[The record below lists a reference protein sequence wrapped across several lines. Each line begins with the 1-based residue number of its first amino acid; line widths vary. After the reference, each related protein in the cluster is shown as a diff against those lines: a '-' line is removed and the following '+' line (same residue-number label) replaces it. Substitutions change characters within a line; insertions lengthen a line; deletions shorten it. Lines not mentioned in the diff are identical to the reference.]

1 MAVLGSDAW
10 GRSSAAGGVPARPDP
25 THPVWCALFAA
36 RRVGSRWASAAVAR
50 AAVATHLP
58 PHRTRIGRTLPLAKK
73 DLTNLLSLCL
83 ALSAGVLPSYGAGTR
98 RATVAERVGH
108 QRRSGRRGGGAQ
120 DDGAANGRPR
130 RRRATDDGAG
140 GVPCPSP
147 RRPPGT
153 LRAAPAPPPPM
164 SCSQRRGGGAS
175 SRPVRG
181 TRGGRGTAERRGRR
195 RVGERRHRQLRHRA
209 ALSRASRRRA
219 SRLQSEQT
227 SVHVRSGSEPRVG
240 RRTSSL
246 ALAVAGVISGRTSAS
261 GHLYASTRT
270 RSDVGA
276 TAGVGAAVGAATS
289 GLSARASASICCSSS
304 SSSWSY

>member
-25 THPVWCALFAA
+25 THPVWAPYS
-36 RRVGSRWASAAVAR
+36 RRGRVGSRWARAAVAR

-58 PHRTRIGRTLPLAKK
+58 PHPTRIGRTLPLAKK
-73 DLTNLLSLCL
+73 ALTNSLSLCL

-108 QRRSGRRGGGAQ
+108 QRRSGRRAGGAQ

-147 RRPPGT
+147 QRPPGT
-153 LRAAPAPPPPM
+153 PRAAPAPPPPM

-181 TRGGRGTAERRGRR
+181 TCGGSEGWLSDEAGGGCGRGAIDRFATGLRFHARRGGARRGCSRS
-195 RVGERRHRQLRHRA
+195 RHRSVGGKRA
-209 ALSRASRRRA
+209 QRVRTTRRPPIPVTAS
-219 SRLQSEQT
+219 
-227 SVHVRSGSEPRVG
+227 
-240 RRTSSL
+240 
-246 ALAVAGVISGRTSAS
+246 SAPM
-261 GHLYASTRT
+261 
-270 RSDVGA
+270 
-276 TAGVGAAVGAATS
+276 
-289 GLSARASASICCSSS
+289 
-304 SSSWSY
+304 